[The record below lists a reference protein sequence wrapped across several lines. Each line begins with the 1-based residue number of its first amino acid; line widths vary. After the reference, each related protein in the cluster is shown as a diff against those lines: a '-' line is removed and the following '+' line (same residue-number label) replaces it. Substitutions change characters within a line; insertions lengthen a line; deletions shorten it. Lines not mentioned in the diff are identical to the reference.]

1 VHKDKKKIP
10 PNLIPKILEVG
21 PRPEKVSVT
30 EMNGNNDIKVT
41 ITVAECTEHEYLHVL
56 HDLLCTFRP

>member
-1 VHKDKKKIP
+1 
-10 PNLIPKILEVG
+10 
-21 PRPEKVSVT
+21 
-30 EMNGNNDIKVT
+30 MNGNNDIKVT